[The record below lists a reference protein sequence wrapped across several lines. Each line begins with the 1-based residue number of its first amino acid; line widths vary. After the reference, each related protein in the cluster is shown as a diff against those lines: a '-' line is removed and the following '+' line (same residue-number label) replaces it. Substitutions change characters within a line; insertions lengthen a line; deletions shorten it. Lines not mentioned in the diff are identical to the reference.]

1 VTIALP
7 ELFRLLTMRR
17 LFPLLALVISL
28 PALADMQ
35 KCVDPQ
41 GKISYTDQ
49 DCPAAAKP
57 AAAVPAPARATGAA
71 PVDAPLEIVETG
83 VPVIVQLPGR
93 FAWLDDD
100 TLAIT
105 TFADANAKAPWMVR
119 KIVAYDVP
127 SRRASVLV
135 PRGFVDCANTSHN
148 LVSLD
153 VGDLESRFAI
163 GSRAAPSV
171 QQFDVWDPAAR
182 KLSPAPAEVKAGWHP
197 AACMKPAPE
206 DLAIRDLESSKK
218 PVRYLQPEHGTV
230 VWGALD
236 DSGHPVGPTLVT
248 PKKKIALAMSV
259 NEMSHDVRWLPFR
272 KAYQLA
278 PGVHDRLLDPPRN
291 QPLVMMDLEGR
302 ITRHALPAGLTRQL
316 DELGAPAAAEM
327 TPTQAGD
334 LVVQPGM
341 PANGGGLYLV
351 QGEQSR
357 RIWCTARPAPGQ
369 AGGANGCAMS
379 QPVAVSPDGCRI
391 AFDAR
396 PGGPI
401 ANGFP
406 DAPTIKV
413 LTLCDGSARLAATAA
428 GKKAH

>member
-1 VTIALP
+1 MT
-7 ELFRLLTMRR
+7 R

-28 PALADMQ
+28 PAFADMQ
-35 KCVDPQ
+35 KCIDAQ
-41 GKISYTDQ
+41 GKVSYTDQ
-49 DCPAAAKP
+49 DCPSVARP
-57 AAAVPAPARATGAA
+57 AAAAPAPARATGAA
-71 PVDAPLEIVETG
+71 PVDAPLDILETG
-83 VPVIVQLPGR
+83 VPVIVQMPGR
-93 FAWLDDD
+93 FGWLDDD

-119 KIVAYDVP
+119 RIVAYDVP
-127 SRRASVLV
+127 SRHASVLV
-135 PRGFVDCANTSHN
+135 PRGFMDCVNAAHN

-182 KLSPAPAEVKAGWHP
+182 RLSPAPAEAKAGWHP

-206 DLAIRDLESSKK
+206 DLGLHDLEGSKK

-230 VWGALD
+230 VWGTLD
-236 DSGHPVGPTLVT
+236 DSGHPMGPVLLT
-248 PKKKIALAMSV
+248 PKKKIALALTI
-259 NEMSHDVRWLPFR
+259 NDISHDVRWLPFR
-272 KAYQLA
+272 KAYQLE

-291 QPLVMMDLEGR
+291 QPLVTMDLDGR
-302 ITRHALPAGLTRQL
+302 ITRHALPQGLVRQL
-316 DELGAPAAAEM
+316 DALSAPAPAEM
-327 TPTQAGD
+327 TATQAGD
-334 LVVQPGM
+334 LVFQPGM
-341 PANGGGLYLV
+341 PGNGGGLYLV

-369 AGGANGCAMS
+369 AGGSNGCAMS
-379 QPVAVSPDGCRI
+379 QPLAVSPDGCRI

-396 PGGPI
+396 PASPI

-406 DAPTIKV
+406 DAPTVKV
-413 LTLCDGSARLAATAA
+413 LTLCDGAAALAPTAA
-428 GKKAH
+428 GKKKGR

>member
-1 VTIALP
+1 MT
-7 ELFRLLTMRR
+7 RLL
-17 LFPLLALVISL
+17 PLLALVISL
-28 PALADMQ
+28 PAFADMQ
-35 KCVDPQ
+35 KCVDAQ
-41 GKISYTDQ
+41 GKVSYTDQ
-49 DCPAAAKP
+49 DCPNAARP
-57 AAAVPAPARATGAA
+57 AAIAATPARPAGPA
-71 PVDAPLEIVETG
+71 PVDAPVEILETG
-83 VPVIVQLPGR
+83 VPVIVQMPGR

-127 SRRASVLV
+127 SRRTSVLV
-135 PRGFVDCANTSHN
+135 ARGFVDCVNADHN

-153 VGDLESRFAI
+153 VGDLESRFAV

-171 QQFDVWDPAAR
+171 QQFDVWDPAAH
-182 KLSPAPAEVKAGWHP
+182 KLGPAPAETKAGWHP

-206 DLAIRDLESSKK
+206 DLATHDLEGSKK

-230 VWGALD
+230 VWGTLD
-236 DSGHPVGPTLVT
+236 DSGHPTGPTLIT
-248 PKKKIALAMSV
+248 PKKKIALALSV
-259 NEMSHDVRWLPFR
+259 NDISHDVRWLPFR

-291 QPLVMMDLEGR
+291 QPLVTMDLDGR
-302 ITRHALPAGLTRQL
+302 ITRHAIPAGLTRQL
-316 DELGAPAAAEM
+316 DASSAPAAAEM
-327 TPTQAGD
+327 IATQAGD
-334 LVVQPGM
+334 LVFQPGM

-357 RIWCTARPAPGQ
+357 RIWCTAKPAPGQ
-369 AGGANGCAMS
+369 AGGADGCAMS
-379 QPVAVSPDGCRI
+379 QPLAVSPDGCRI

-396 PGGPI
+396 PAGAI

-406 DAPTIKV
+406 GAPTIKV
-413 LTLCDGSARLAATAA
+413 LTLCDPSARLAPTAG
-428 GKKAH
+428 GKKHAR